1 MAFIVRTAFCF
12 SLGILALIVSEST
25 TPVVVKKT
33 VVETIPERPIVII
46 HGDTLVYQIA
56 FIDKAERERFIYS
69 FNRFLKESSFS
80 AERFDSAGVFTVL
93 RIGPAA
99 QGQAALPGTTAV
111 ADSGQSRDTGTFAS
125 IFQEPAAVQEDTA
138 TPPFGGSLRLYT
150 PRASLDY
157 PLSAL
162 VDAYPFAERIGN
174 DSLRGYFRVA
184 NVSPA
189 SLTLQL
195 AGKITAGNGKTVTV
209 LDIIDTWTRYIRERP
224 AEGVALFPECQGIAE
239 FTRGREAVVRG
250 FVAADN
256 TTIRLK
262 FGRPDP
268 VAVDRL
274 RTCRTLPAPFGLG
287 RYAVKLSREN
297 EDVLAPNRAAA
308 AAKPFVNEILV
319 RRGGDPNPILSYSLG
334 RYDAMLLW
342 SAADIDYARRNLLKN
357 GTCSLVGRDRY
368 FIALQLDDASLRAA
382 IRSSL
387 NIVELMNKFV
397 KPEGALIAAIES
409 DAPVVAA
416 PADKALPG
424 RGEQAEP
431 VKILY
436 LKGDAISKSIAERL
450 LSSISQSG
458 IKALL
463 MPADRHPYEA
473 ALVDRM
479 QGCFVGWAPQ
489 TVLTDTSEKLRLAAM
504 FFNNER
510 DEAQR
515 IASVMEIPL
524 FSIDWYLLA
533 QEKVGLFQGK
543 LGGIYVKQENK

>member
-1 MAFIVRTAFCF
+1 MSLILRRVFWL
-12 SLGILALIVSEST
+12 SLGIAALILSGCT
-25 TPVVVKKT
+25 PPVVVKKP

-56 FIDKAERERFIYS
+56 FVDKAERERFIYS
-69 FNRFLKESSFS
+69 FNQFLKESSFS
-80 AERFDSAGVFTVL
+80 AERFDSAGIFTVL
-93 RIGPAA
+93 RIGPAI
-99 QGQAALPGTTAV
+99 QGLAALPGTTAV
-111 ADSGQSRDTGTFAS
+111 TGTGQMPDTGSFAS
-125 IFQEPAAVQEDTA
+125 FFQGTAGMQEDTA
-138 TPPFGGSLRLYT
+138 KPPVGGSLRLYT
-150 PRASLDY
+150 PRTSLDY

-184 NVSPA
+184 NASPT
-189 SLTLQL
+189 SLTLEC
-195 AGKITAGNGKTVTV
+195 AGKITSGNGKTLTV
-209 LDIIDTWTRYIRERP
+209 LDIIDTWTRYIREQP
-224 AEGVALFPECQGIAE
+224 AEGVALFPECQGIVE
-239 FTRGREAVVRG
+239 FTKGREAVVRG

-262 FGRPDP
+262 LGKPDP

-274 RTCRTLPAPFGLG
+274 RTFRALPAPFGLG
-287 RYAVKLSREN
+287 RYAIKLSRES
-297 EDVLAPNRAAA
+297 EDVLVPNHATA
-308 AAKPFVNEILV
+308 AAKPFVNELLV

-342 SAADIDYARRNLLKN
+342 SAADIDYARRTLLKN

-368 FIALQLDDASLRAA
+368 FIALRLEDAALRAA

-409 DAPVVAA
+409 DTAAA
-416 PADKALPG
+416 PAEKTLSGLGD
-424 RGEQAEP
+424 QTDP
-431 VKILY
+431 VKIFY
-436 LKGDAISKSIAERL
+436 QKGDPVSKTIAERL
-450 LSSISQSG
+450 LSSVSQAG

-463 MPADRHPYEA
+463 MPANRHSYEA
-473 ALVDRM
+473 ALVDRAK
-479 QGCFVGWAPQ
+479 GCFVGWVPQ
-489 TVLTDTSEKLRLAAM
+489 TVLDDPSEKLRLAGM

-515 IASVMEIPL
+515 IALFMEIPL

-533 QEKVGLFQGK
+533 QEKVGLYKGG
-543 LGGIYVKQENK
+543 LGGIYVKKEP

>member
-1 MAFIVRTAFCF
+1 
-12 SLGILALIVSEST
+12 
-25 TPVVVKKT
+25 
-33 VVETIPERPIVII
+33 
-46 HGDTLVYQIA
+46 
-56 FIDKAERERFIYS
+56 
-69 FNRFLKESSFS
+69 
-80 AERFDSAGVFTVL
+80 
-93 RIGPAA
+93 
-99 QGQAALPGTTAV
+99 
-111 ADSGQSRDTGTFAS
+111 
-125 IFQEPAAVQEDTA
+125 
-138 TPPFGGSLRLYT
+138 
-150 PRASLDY
+150 
-157 PLSAL
+157 
-162 VDAYPFAERIGN
+162 
-174 DSLRGYFRVA
+174 
-184 NVSPA
+184 
-189 SLTLQL
+189 
-195 AGKITAGNGKTVTV
+195 
-209 LDIIDTWTRYIRERP
+209 
-224 AEGVALFPECQGIAE
+224 
-239 FTRGREAVVRG
+239 
-250 FVAADN
+250 
-256 TTIRLK
+256 
-262 FGRPDP
+262 
-268 VAVDRL
+268 
-274 RTCRTLPAPFGLG
+274 
-287 RYAVKLSREN
+287 
-297 EDVLAPNRAAA
+297 
-308 AAKPFVNEILV
+308 
-319 RRGGDPNPILSYSLG
+319 
-334 RYDAMLLW
+334 MLLW

-489 TVLTDTSEKLRLAAM
+489 TVLIDTSEKLRLAAM

>member
-1 MAFIVRTAFCF
+1 MPILLRMLFCF
-12 SLGILALIVSEST
+12 FLGTLVLFLSSCT
-25 TPVVVKKT
+25 PPVVVKKP
-33 VVETIPERPIVII
+33 VIETIPERPIVII
-46 HGDTLVYQIA
+46 HGDTLVYQVA
-56 FIDKAERERFIYS
+56 FVDNAERERFIYS

-99 QGQAALPGTTAV
+99 QGLAALPGTTA
-111 ADSGQSRDTGTFAS
+111 DTESGRPRDTGMFAS
-125 IFQEPAAVQEDTA
+125 IFQEPAGVKEDTA

-150 PRASLDY
+150 PRSSLDY
-157 PLSAL
+157 PFSAL

-174 DSLRGYFRVA
+174 DSLCGYLRVTS
-184 NVSPA
+184 VSST
-189 SLTLQL
+189 SLTLQM
-195 AGKITAGNGKTVTV
+195 AGKIAAGNGKTMTV
-209 LDIIDTWTRYIRERP
+209 LDIIDTWTRYIRDRP
-224 AEGVALFPECQGIAE
+224 AEGFALFPECQGIAE

-250 FVAADN
+250 LVAADN
-256 TTIRLK
+256 TTIRIK

-268 VAVDRL
+268 VAIDRL
-274 RTCRTLPAPFGLG
+274 RTCRALPAPFGLG

-297 EDVLAPNRAAA
+297 EDILAPNHATAAS
-308 AAKPFVNEILV
+308 KPFVNELLV

-368 FIALQLDDASLRAA
+368 FITLQLDDASLRAA

-409 DAPVVAA
+409 DAPAVAA

-424 RGEQAEP
+424 RGEQLEP
-431 VKILY
+431 VRIFY
-436 LKGDAISKSIAERL
+436 IKGDAISKSIAERL

-463 MPADRHPYEA
+463 MPADLRPYEA
-473 ALVDRM
+473 ALVDRT

-489 TVLTDTSEKLRLAAM
+489 TVLADTSEKLRLAAM

-533 QEKVGLFQGK
+533 QEKVGLYQGK
-543 LGGIYVKQENK
+543 LGGIYVKQGK